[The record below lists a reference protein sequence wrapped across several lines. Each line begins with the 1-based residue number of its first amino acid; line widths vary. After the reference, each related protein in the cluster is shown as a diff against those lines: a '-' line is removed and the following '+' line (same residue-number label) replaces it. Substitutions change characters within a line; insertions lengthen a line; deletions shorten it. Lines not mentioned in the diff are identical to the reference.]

1 MNVLLQIQISV
12 SVRILPEFY
21 MLEFSL
27 SQASKQDV
35 TSKDPSRLIFDN
47 LYYAHNVRQQ
57 QRKPAQTLDS
67 LFNVSQVLEFQSL
80 VQKEQYFGV
89 QLCQN
94 ASVGK
99 FDKQYVEVQARL
111 DGAAFLL
118 FNVCISATNILLH
131 AKALVST

>member
-1 MNVLLQIQISV
+1 MFYFKFPTSFM
-12 SVRILPEFY
+12 VRFLEPEFY

-67 LFNVSQVLEFQSL
+67 LVNVS
-80 VQKEQYFGV
+80 
-89 QLCQN
+89 
-94 ASVGK
+94 
-99 FDKQYVEVQARL
+99 
-111 DGAAFLL
+111 
-118 FNVCISATNILLH
+118 
-131 AKALVST
+131 

>member
-1 MNVLLQIQISV
+1 MVLEFLTDSNLV
-12 SVRILPEFY
+12 SVRFQLEFY

-67 LFNVSQVLEFQSL
+67 LV
-80 VQKEQYFGV
+80 
-89 QLCQN
+89 
-94 ASVGK
+94 
-99 FDKQYVEVQARL
+99 
-111 DGAAFLL
+111 
-118 FNVCISATNILLH
+118 NVC
-131 AKALVST
+131 

>member
-1 MNVLLQIQISV
+1 MV
-12 SVRILPEFY
+12 SFLEPEFY

-67 LFNVSQVLEFQSL
+67 LVNVS
-80 VQKEQYFGV
+80 
-89 QLCQN
+89 
-94 ASVGK
+94 
-99 FDKQYVEVQARL
+99 
-111 DGAAFLL
+111 
-118 FNVCISATNILLH
+118 
-131 AKALVST
+131 